1 MSDNTP
7 AALDHAIL
15 PGVALGYAPVIDR
28 QRTIAGTR
36 LTLVPLRAD
45 AKPDQAEL
53 LAALSATWP
62 KGGAVISA
70 QGEALLAAL
79 LAQPP
84 AEPTQI
90 EVPAFIAAD
99 PAHADAIA
107 ALKAAGH
114 TGLLKGLPN
123 APLPAAVAA
132 VFKRVVLEP
141 GQAAPAGVAL
151 VHAGVRGADAIDASF
166 KAGAE
171 AVIGWP
177 MDGPYEAAPGAA
189 KTEIAADLQVIMEL
203 MSRVD
208 EGEDVE
214 RLEQTLKRD
223 PSLAFKLLR
232 YMNSAAFGLPVEVS
246 SFRHAIMLLGYARL
260 KRWLALL
267 LTTASKD
274 HSMRPI
280 MFGAVRRGL
289 LMEELA
295 ASIEDRE
302 QRDEMFICG
311 LFSLLDHMLKQPF
324 DKLLTSIPVPER
336 VRQALVD
343 GSGPFLPYLQL
354 VQAIESES
362 VFDYRER
369 ADALMIG
376 AGEINACVLRA
387 LHKAAQ
393 LE

>member
-1 MSDNTP
+1 MSDNSP

-15 PGVALGYAPVIDR
+15 PGIALGYAPVIDR
-28 QRTIAGTR
+28 QRNITSTR
-36 LTLVPLRAD
+36 LTLVPLRSDARAD
-45 AKPDQAEL
+45 HAEL
-53 LAALSATWP
+53 LAALAATWP
-62 KGGAVISA
+62 NGGELLNP
-70 QGEALLAAL
+70 QGEVLLAAM

-84 AEPTQI
+84 AQPTQI

-99 PAHADAIA
+99 AAHGAALA

-114 TGLLKGLPN
+114 TGLLKGLPQD
-123 APLPAAVAA
+123 ALPADVAA
-132 VFKRVVLEP
+132 VFKQVVLEP
-141 GQAAPAGVAL
+141 GQAAPAGLAL

-166 KAGAE
+166 NAGAS

-177 MDGPYEAAPGAA
+177 MDGPFEATPGAA
-189 KTEIAADLQVIMEL
+189 KTEIAADLQVIVEL

-208 EGEDVE
+208 QGEDVE

-232 YMNSAAFGLPVEVS
+232 YLNSAAFGLPVEVS
-246 SFRHAIMLLGYARL
+246 SFRHAIMLLGYARM

-280 MFGAVRRGL
+280 MFGALRRGL
-289 LMEELA
+289 LMEEFA
-295 ASIEDRE
+295 QNMSERE

-311 LFSLLDHMLKQPF
+311 LFSLLDHMLKSPF
-324 DKLLTSIPVPER
+324 DKLLQSIPVPER

-343 GSGPFLPYLQL
+343 DTGPYQPYLQL
-354 VQAIESES
+354 VRALEAES
-362 VFDYRER
+362 VFDYRDCAE
-369 ADALMIG
+369 ALMLG

>member
-1 MSDNTP
+1 MSDNIP

-15 PGVALGYAPVIDR
+15 SGVALGYAPVIDR
-28 QRTIAGTR
+28 QRAITSTR

-45 AKPDQAEL
+45 ARTDHAEL
-53 LAALSATWP
+53 LAALAATWP
-62 KGGAVISA
+62 QGGAVISP
-70 QGEALLAAL
+70 QGEALLTAL

-84 AEPTQI
+84 AAPAQI
-90 EVPAFIAAD
+90 EIPAFIAAD
-99 PAHADAIA
+99 AAHADAIG

-114 TGLLKGLPN
+114 TGLLKGLPS
-123 APLPAAVAA
+123 AALPGPVAA
-132 VFKRVVLEP
+132 AFKQVVVEP
-141 GQAAPAGVAL
+141 GQALPAGVAA

-166 KAGAE
+166 KAGATY
-171 AVIGWP
+171 VIGWP
-177 MDGPYEAAPGAA
+177 MEGKFEPAPGGS
-189 KTEIAADLQVIMEL
+189 KTEIAADLQVIVEL

-295 ASIEDRE
+295 QGMDDRE

-311 LFSLLDHMLKQPF
+311 LFSLLDHMLKAPF
-324 DKLLTSIPVPER
+324 DKLLQSIPVPER

-343 GSGPFLPYLQL
+343 DGGPFAPYLAL
-354 VQAIESES
+354 VRAVESES
-362 VFDYRER
+362 VFDYRES
-369 ADALMIG
+369 AEALMLG

-387 LHKAAQ
+387 LYKAAQ

>member
-1 MSDNTP
+1 MSDNIP

-28 QRTIAGTR
+28 HRAIASTR

-45 AKPDQAEL
+45 ARTDHAEL
-53 LAALSATWP
+53 LATLSATWP
-62 KGGAVISA
+62 KGGEVLSP

-90 EVPAFIAAD
+90 EIPAFIAAD
-99 PAHADAIA
+99 PAHAEAIA

-114 TGLLKGLPN
+114 TGLLKGLPT
-123 APLPAAVAA
+123 AALPAGVAA
-132 VFKRVVLEP
+132 AFKQVVVEP
-141 GQAAPAGVAL
+141 GQALPAGVSA
-151 VHAGVRGADAIDASF
+151 VHAGVRGAEAIEASF

-171 AVIGWP
+171 FVIGWP
-177 MDGPYEAAPGAA
+177 MDGGYEAAPGAA
-189 KTEIAADLQVIMEL
+189 KTEIAADLQVIVEL

-280 MFGAVRRGL
+280 MYGAVRRGL

-295 ASIEDRE
+295 QGMDDRE

-311 LFSLLDHMLKQPF
+311 LFSLLDHMLKAPF
-324 DKLLTSIPVPER
+324 EKLLQSIPVPER

-343 GSGPFLPYLQL
+343 RTGPFVPYLDL
-354 VQAIESES
+354 VEAIESES

-369 ADALMIG
+369 ADALMLG